1 MRANLFMTTLPTL
14 IRSLALTT
22 LLSFIAPVVLFLGFF
37 AFVLMISWLPGL
49 ESLGQT
55 GAKDLLQFLAI
66 FGSGCSVEGLM
77 VISLSCSFVAAL
89 FDTYT
94 FYSYQHLND
103 H

>member
-1 MRANLFMTTLPTL
+1 MTTLPTL
-14 IRSLALTT
+14 IRSLALTA

-37 AFVLMISWLPGL
+37 AFLCTMSWVPGL

-55 GAKDLLQFLAI
+55 GANDLLQFLAI
-66 FGSGCSVEGLM
+66 FGNGCSVEGLI
-77 VISLSCSFVAAL
+77 VISLTCSFVAAL
-89 FDTYT
+89 FDTYA